1 MASVTNG
8 GLTQSA
14 VVHRAG
20 SAPAAFA
27 RKVKKM
33 NRSIKRRI
41 ELLESRVGTGQDCRA
56 VPLEETLAEFRRI
69 EKWLAAR
76 GYATA
81 EEALKNGEKGPPEG
95 WRWGSLREIAKIE
108 QHSERLLQEAW
119 AKIHKTGPSSGNGM
133 V

>member
-1 MASVTNG
+1 MNPVA
-8 GLTQSA
+8 
-14 VVHRAG
+14 VHRIRG
-20 SAPAAFA
+20 AATAVA
-27 RKVKKM
+27 RKGTNM

-56 VPLEETLAEFRRI
+56 VPLEVTLAEFRRI

-81 EEALKNGEKGPPEG
+81 EEALQNGEKGPPEG
-95 WRWGSLREIAKIE
+95 WRWGGLEEIAKIE
-108 QHSERLLQEAW
+108 QHSERLRQQAW